1 MKPSP
6 PSISWVTVSTGVV
19 LGLAILLIDK
29 AESRRFQTQTRQS
42 VLQELNT
49 VRTLLEGQLQTHR
62 LLAQGMGHQALAQSP
77 GPTQEWSALA
87 GQLQQNYPAIE
98 EILWRPLA
106 NATGVESALSL
117 ERDTHSLASRGQI
130 QLQVPIH
137 SPMSETHSVVLGQVQ
152 LIVDLERLV
161 QDSPLGE
168 RVWDLDW
175 ALRTPSSTGE
185 AASVLFGQPRVF
197 EEFPVTAD
205 VRVSETV
212 WQIAGIPRQGWSH
225 HSPLQPWIRTLGTT
239 MTVGTM
245 LFLAGGLH
253 RYKRQSEATQAILAR
268 LDAQENQ
275 YRCMADSTPVIL
287 LQLDR
292 RGVPHFANLY
302 SQNFLGYDF
311 PTLEEMPLAKR
322 LASPG
327 LAGLMEEA
335 TQSHT
340 VAVSRV
346 VPIRRRNGEQVW
358 VNWHVCL
365 LGDHS
370 GNSPGLL
377 CIGYDVSDRQ
387 GIQNRLLKVQGQLR
401 QLLSLMGDRL
411 LLVNAQ
417 GRYYQQGWDESLLLE
432 SFLSGAKQAS
442 GLGGSL
448 YDRLGNSAAEQVLE
462 AVQRAI
468 AQPPQESHFCLSLEM
483 RQSSRGPTSAS
494 GCFLVRV
501 VPFLDEYA
509 LLLMEDMRERRDLTR
524 RLESTQQEL
533 EDRVRDRTGK
543 LYQTNKQLQQEV
555 VERMQIEE
563 ALRLS
568 EERERDK
575 AKQLEATIQQLKCTQ
590 AQLVQTEK
598 MSSLGQLAA
607 GMAHE
612 INNPVNFIYGNLTP
626 VRDYLGDL
634 LELLRRYQEH
644 YPQPPE
650 AIATWQEEIDVQF
663 LQDDLFK
670 ILQSMEVGVERIH
683 AIITS
688 LKNFARL
695 DEMGMKSVNLHEG
708 IDSTVMV
715 LQNRLRGHGKRPD
728 ISLVKQYGDI
738 PNVTCYASQINQ
750 VLMNVLDNAID
761 AIQERLKQQ
770 PDPPPEI
777 RISTRCLSEDRIS
790 IILEDNGT
798 GIPDTVQGQ
807 VFNPF
812 FTTKVVGTGTG
823 LGLSI
828 AYQVIHETH
837 GGRINIT
844 SQPGQTQFEI
854 QLPHKPIPPHQT

>member
-6 PSISWVTVSTGVV
+6 LSIPWVTLSTGVV

-62 LLAQGMGHQALAQSP
+62 LLAHSLGHQALAQSAP
-77 GPTQEWSALA
+77 PTQEWSALQE
-87 GQLQQNYPAIE
+87 QLQQNYPAIKK
-98 EILWRPLA
+98 ILWRPLA
-106 NATGVESALSL
+106 NPTGVESAPSL
-117 ERDTHSLASRGQI
+117 ERETDSLASRGQI

-137 SPMSETHSVVLGQVQ
+137 SPLSETNSSVLGQVH

-161 QDSPLGE
+161 EESPLGE
-168 RVWDLDW
+168 RVLDLDW
-175 ALRTPSSTGE
+175 ALRTPTSTGE
-185 AASVLFGQPRVF
+185 TASVLLGQPRVF
-197 EEFPVTAD
+197 DEFPVTAD
-205 VRVSETV
+205 VRVSEMV
-212 WQIAGIPRQGWSH
+212 WQIAGIPSQGWSQQ
-225 HSPLQPWIRTLGTT
+225 SPLQPWIRTLGTT

-245 LFLAGGLH
+245 LFMAGGLH

-287 LQLDR
+287 LQLDL

-335 TQSHT
+335 AQSHT

-358 VNWHVCL
+358 VNWHICL
-365 LGDHS
+365 LGDHL

-401 QLLSLMGDRL
+401 RLFSLMGDRL

-417 GRYYQQGWDESLLLE
+417 GRYYQQDWDESLPLE
-432 SFLSGAKQAS
+432 SFLSGGKEAS
-442 GLGGSL
+442 GLAGSL
-448 YDRLGNSAAEQVLE
+448 HDSFGDSAAEQVLE

-483 RQSSRGPTSAS
+483 RQSSRGQWSAS

-509 LLLMEDMRERRDLTR
+509 LLLMEDMREQRNLTR
-524 RLESTQQEL
+524 LLESTQQEL
-533 EDRVRDRTGK
+533 EERVRDRTGK
-543 LYQTNKQLQQEV
+543 LYDTNKQLQQEV

-575 AKQLEATIQQLKCTQ
+575 AKQLEATLKQLKRTQ

-634 LELLRRYQEH
+634 LELLHRYQEH

-650 AIATWQEEIDVQF
+650 AITSWQEEIDVPF

-670 ILQSMEVGVERIH
+670 ILQSMEVGVERIQ
-683 AIITS
+683 AIISS

-708 IDSTVMV
+708 IESTLMV

-728 ISLVKQYGDI
+728 ISLIKQYGDI
-738 PNVTCYASQINQ
+738 PKVTCYASQINQ
-750 VLMNVLDNAID
+750 VLMNLFDNAID
-761 AIQERLKQQ
+761 AIQERLEQQ
-770 PDPPPEI
+770 PDPPPQI
-777 RISTRCLSEDRIS
+777 RISTHYCSRHQVS
-790 IILEDNGT
+790 IVLEDNGI
-798 GIPDTVQGQ
+798 GIPEAVQQQ

-812 FTTKVVGTGTG
+812 FTTKAVGKGTG

-828 AYQVIHETH
+828 AYQVIHEAH
-837 GGRINIT
+837 GGSINIT
-844 SQPGQTQFEI
+844 SRPGQTQFEI
-854 QLPHKPIPPHQT
+854 QLPTQPTL

>member
-1 MKPSP
+1 MKSSP
-6 PSISWVTVSTGVV
+6 LSIPWVTLSTGIV
-19 LGLAILLIDK
+19 LGLAVLFIDR
-29 AESRRFQTQTRQS
+29 AESRRFQNQNRQS
-42 VLQELNT
+42 VLQQLNT
-49 VRTLLEGQLQTHR
+49 VRTLLEGQLQTHHA
-62 LLAQGMGHQALAQSP
+62 LADSLGHQALAESP
-77 GPTQEWSALA
+77 GPSQPWSALQ
-87 GQLQQNYPAIE
+87 GQLQENYPAIKE
-98 EILWRPLA
+98 AVWRPMPLPNEA
-106 NATGVESALSL
+106 ESGILSGPKT
-117 ERDTHSLASRGQI
+117 ESLARLGQI
-130 QLQVPIH
+130 QLQVPIR
-137 SPMSETHSVVLGQVQ
+137 SPSPETDASALGEVH
-152 LIVDLERLV
+152 LIVDLQRLV
-161 QDSPLGE
+161 EESKLGE
-168 RVWDLDW
+168 RLSDLDW
-175 ALRTPSSTGE
+175 ALRTATPTGNT
-185 AASVLFGQPRVF
+185 ASLLLGRARVF
-197 EEFPVTAD
+197 ETTPVTAD

-212 WQIAGIPRQGWSH
+212 WQIAGIPAQGWPEY
-225 HSPLQPWIRTLGTT
+225 SPLQPWIRTLGTT
-239 MTVGTM
+239 ITVGTM
-245 LFLAGGLH
+245 VLLAGGLH
-253 RYKRQSEATQAILAR
+253 RYKRQSEETQAILAR
-268 LDAQENQ
+268 LNAQEHQ

-292 RGVPHFANLY
+292 RGVPQFANLY
-302 SQNFLGYDF
+302 SQNLLGYDF

-387 GIQNRLLKVQGQLR
+387 GVQSRLLKLQGQLR
-401 QLLSLMGDRL
+401 RLFDLMGDRL
-411 LLVNAQ
+411 VLVNAQ
-417 GRYYQQGWDESLLLE
+417 GQYCQDSSPEGLLLG
-432 SFLSGAKQAS
+432 SS

-448 YDRLGNSAAEQVLE
+448 REIFGEIEAEQVLE
-462 AVQRAI
+462 AVRRAI
-468 AQPPQESHFCLSLEM
+468 AQPPQESCFCLSLENGDGS
-483 RQSSRGPTSAS
+483 QGQNASSR
-494 GCFLVRV
+494 CLLVMV
-501 VPFLDEYA
+501 FPFLDDCA
-509 LLLMEDMRERRDLTR
+509 LLLMEDITEQRDLKR
-524 RLESTQQEL
+524 RLQSTQQEL
-533 EDRVRDRTGK
+533 EDRVRDRAGK
-543 LYQTNKQLQQEV
+543 LYETNKQLQQEV

-575 AKQLEATIQQLKCTQ
+575 AKQLEATIRQLKQTQ

-626 VRDYLGDL
+626 VRDYFNDL
-634 LELLRRYQEH
+634 LELLHRYQEH

-650 AIATWQEEIDVQF
+650 AIATWQEEIDMPF
-663 LQDDLFK
+663 LQEDLFK

-708 IDSTVMV
+708 IDSTLMV

-728 ISLVKQYGDI
+728 IALVKQYGDI
-738 PNVTCYASQINQ
+738 PKVTCYASQINQ

-770 PDPPPEI
+770 ADPPPEI
-777 RISTRCLSEDRIS
+777 HISTRCLGEDRIS

-812 FTTKVVGTGTG
+812 FTTKVVGQGTG

-837 GGRINIT
+837 GGQIHIN

-854 QLPHKPIPPHQT
+854 QLPHKPPPIHST

>member
-6 PSISWVTVSTGVV
+6 LSIPWVTLSTGVV
-19 LGLAILLIDK
+19 LGLAVLWMDRV
-29 AESRRFQTQTRQS
+29 ESRRFQNQSRQS
-42 VLQELNT
+42 VLQQLNT
-49 VRTLLEGQLQTHR
+49 VRTLLEGQLETHR
-62 LLAQGMGHQALAQSP
+62 ILADSLGHQALVESP
-77 GPTQEWSALA
+77 QPSQRWSALQ
-87 GQLQQNYPAIE
+87 GQLQENYPAITE
-98 EILWRPLA
+98 VVWRPMLIPPEM
-106 NATGVESALSL
+106 ESAIPWVP
-117 ERDTHSLASRGQI
+117 ETHSLQSLGQI
-130 QLQVPIH
+130 QLQVPIR
-137 SPMSETHSVVLGQVQ
+137 SPGPEGDSLALGEVH
-152 LIVDLERLV
+152 LLVDLERLV
-161 QDSPLGE
+161 EESRLGE
-168 RVWDLDW
+168 RLSDLDW
-175 ALRTPSSTGE
+175 ALRTPTSTEHG
-185 AASVLFGQPRVF
+185 ASLLLGRAKVF
-197 EEFPVTAD
+197 EMSPVTAN

-212 WQIAGIPRQGWSH
+212 WQIAGIPAQGWPRQ
-225 HSPLQPWIRTLGTT
+225 SPLQPWIRTLGTT

-245 LFLAGGLH
+245 LLLGGGLH
-253 RYKRQSEATQAILAR
+253 RHKRQFETTQAILAR
-268 LDAQENQ
+268 LNAQEHQ

-387 GIQNRLLKVQGQLR
+387 GIQSRLLKLQGQLR
-401 QLLSLMGDRL
+401 RLFTLMGDRL
-411 LLVNAQ
+411 ALVNAQ
-417 GRYYQQGWDESLLLE
+417 GQYCQDYRHESSSPE
-432 SFLSGAKQAS
+432 SSGS
-442 GLGGSL
+442 GGSL
-448 YDRLGNSAAEQVLE
+448 KESFGEVEAEQILGV
-462 AVQRAI
+462 VRRAI
-468 AQPPQESHFCLSLEM
+468 AQPSQESCFCLNLET
-483 RQSSRGPTSAS
+483 PESAS
-494 GCFLVRV
+494 DETSGSRCLLVTV
-501 VPFLDEYA
+501 FPFLEDCA
-509 LLLMEDMRERRDLTR
+509 LVLMEDITEQRDLKR
-524 RLESTQQEL
+524 RLQGTQQEL
-533 EDRVRDRTGK
+533 EDRVRDRAGK
-543 LYQTNKQLQQEV
+543 LYKTNKQLQQEV

-728 ISLVKQYGDI
+728 ISLVKQYGNI

-777 RISTRCLSEDRIS
+777 RISTRCLSEDGIS

-854 QLPHKPIPPHQT
+854 QLPHKLIPHHQT